1 MGSTATGAG
10 AVDLG
15 VDGEVGEGMGC
26 PTVPPSNSPMPEV
39 VPSRE
44 VSIPLRVTTI
54 YRVIW
59 RLDVGTV
66 LGTSSLEAFLFFGS
80 YPDPTC

>member
-44 VSIPLRVTTI
+44 ESIPLRVTTI
-54 YRVIW
+54 NRVLW
-59 RLDVGTV
+59 RSLLVLLLWERSGSLDLTR
-66 LGTSSLEAFLFFGS
+66 TQ
-80 YPDPTC
+80 TC